1 MRKIIALALLFLIS
15 TLATAKD
22 YDVIFDGP
30 YIQAGYGFSSS
41 TADIGFTT
49 NGNQETYKG
58 GQTGPSGNI
67 TVGYSHDLPG
77 PWNLAANVFYN
88 FGSKNSGQY
97 TFPGYA
103 YQSTLSNIKGVVLE
117 PGFVVDDNALS
128 YLKLGYATATQG
140 VTVTNYIYLSPTNT
154 PGTYS
159 GTVRGFLYGLGFK
172 QQLTGNI
179 FAGIELY
186 QIQFS
191 TLTTNVSAAYTV
203 ITQKPSYTYGGFNIG
218 YNF

>member
-1 MRKIIALALLFLIS
+1 MRKIIALSLLFFIS

-41 TADIGFTT
+41 TADIGFAT
-49 NGNQETYKG
+49 GGYQETYNG
-58 GQTGPSGNI
+58 GQTGPNGNI
-67 TVGYSHDLPG
+67 TLGYSHDLPG
-77 PWNLAANVFYN
+77 PWNIAANVFYN

-97 TFPGYA
+97 TWPSYA

-117 PGFVVDDNALS
+117 PGFLVDDNALS

-140 VTVTNYIYLSPTNT
+140 VTVTNTILISGGA
-154 PGTYS
+154 PGSYS

-191 TLTTNVSAAYTV
+191 TLSTSVSASSTV
-203 ITQKPSYTYGGFNIG
+203 ITQKPSYTYGGFNVG
-218 YNF
+218 YTF

>member
-1 MRKIIALALLFLIS
+1 MRKIIAIALLSSIS
-15 TLATAKD
+15 TLVVAKD

-30 YIQAGYGFSSS
+30 YVQAGYGFSSS
-41 TADIGFTT
+41 TADINFISGS
-49 NGNQETYKG
+49 NQEFYKG
-58 GQTGPSGNI
+58 GQTGPNGNV

-77 PWNLAANVFYN
+77 PWNIAANVFYN
-88 FGSKNSGQY
+88 YGSKNSGQY
-97 TFPGYA
+97 SWPGYS

-117 PGFVVDDNALS
+117 PGFLVDDNALS

-140 VTVTNYIYLSPTNT
+140 VIVTNVIDIS
-154 PGTYS
+154 GGGAGSYS

-172 QQLTGNI
+172 QQLTENI

-191 TLTTNVSAAYTV
+191 TLSLSATNTA
-203 ITQKPSYTYGGFNIG
+203 ITQKPSYTYGGFNVG
-218 YNF
+218 YTF

>member
-1 MRKIIALALLFLIS
+1 MNKIIATAVFCLMS

-41 TADIGFTT
+41 NADIGFAA
-49 NGNQETYKG
+49 GGDSETYKG
-58 GQTGPSGNI
+58 GQTGPNGNV
-67 TVGYSHDLPG
+67 TVGYSYDLPG
-77 PWNLAANVFYN
+77 PWNIAANVFYN

-97 TFPGYA
+97 TWPGYA

-117 PGFVVDDNALS
+117 PGFLVDDNALS

-140 VTVTNYIYLSPTNT
+140 VTATNAIFISGGA
-154 PGTYS
+154 PGSYS
-159 GTVRGFLYGLGFK
+159 GTVGGFLYGLGFK

-191 TLTTNVSAAYTV
+191 TLSTSVSASSTV
-203 ITQKPSYTYGGFNIG
+203 ITQKPSYTYGGFNVG
-218 YNF
+218 YTF